1 MHTDQIKNLPGAHYI
16 IEGLDD
22 LAAKRH
28 TIPSCLVRIARYR
41 LARTG
46 LIKKGDQKDDGAEL
60 DLYALLSKE
69 GNQAHSRYNSLI
81 RELVSFEHALDHQW
95 SRTTA
100 TK

>member
-1 MHTDQIKNLPGAHYI
+1 MNTDQIKNLPGAHHI
-16 IEGLDD
+16 IDGLRD
-22 LAAKRH
+22 LAANRH
-28 TIPSCLVRIARYR
+28 TIASCLVRIARYR

-46 LIKKGDQKDDGAEL
+46 LIPKEDQKDDNAEL
-60 DLYALLSKE
+60 DLYAMLSHE

-95 SRTTA
+95 SRSTI